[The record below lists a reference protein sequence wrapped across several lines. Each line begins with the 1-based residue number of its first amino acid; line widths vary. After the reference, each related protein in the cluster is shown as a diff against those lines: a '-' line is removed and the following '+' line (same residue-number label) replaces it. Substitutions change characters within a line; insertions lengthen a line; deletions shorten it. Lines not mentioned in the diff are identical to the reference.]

1 MRRLI
6 VLVIILAVFVFILL
20 NAGEISQLIEPY
32 FASEAS
38 ISEINDSFVD
48 LRNRRS
54 FIG

>member
-1 MRRLI
+1 MRRTI
-6 VLVIILAVFVFILL
+6 ALVIILAIFVFILL
-20 NAGEISQLIEPY
+20 NAGDIAQLIEPY
-32 FASEAS
+32 FAGEAS